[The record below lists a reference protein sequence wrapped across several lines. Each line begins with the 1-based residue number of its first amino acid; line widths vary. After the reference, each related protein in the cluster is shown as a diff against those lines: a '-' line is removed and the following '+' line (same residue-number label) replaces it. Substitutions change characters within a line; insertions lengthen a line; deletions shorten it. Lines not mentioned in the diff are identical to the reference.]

1 MPIAKAF
8 LGGACAPQLYFSALG
23 SDAQALAFCRSFLP
37 WTHLR
42 ARQASVERARTP
54 RKPSKRHYQ
63 AEEAALC
70 RSFLHR
76 PRRSPVHPRLGEE
89 ALHNSRRSSTAG
101 SRHPAIGSLLP
112 IRLGLEVVE

>member
-23 SDAQALAFCRSFLP
+23 SGAQALAFVRSFLF

-54 RKPSKRHYQ
+54 RKPSKRHDQ
-63 AEEAALC
+63 AKEAALC
-70 RSFLHR
+70 WSFPPQ
-76 PRRSPVHPRLGEE
+76 PRGNPVHPRFGEE
-89 ALHNSRRSSTAG
+89 ALHNSRRSTTAG
-101 SRHPAIGSLLP
+101 SRRSAIVFPLP
-112 IRLGLEVVE
+112 IRLVLEVAE